1 MGTLRLSLNCDYDRL
16 HELVN
21 EHKTIREMLGHGI
34 VDQDK
39 EYTVQTLRDNV
50 CLLTPEI
57 LDQINQVVVKHGHK
71 LVKKKS
77 EVLETKCDSFVLETD
92 VHYPTDINLL
102 SDAIRKVITL
112 TARLCEENGI
122 TEWRQAKYNLRK
134 IKRLYLR
141 AQNLKR
147 SSSQNQDKKDERE
160 KIIIEA
166 HRLYIKIVNEYL
178 EKAETSLCL
187 LRNKIS
193 ILVDAEISV
202 IEGFVK
208 HAKRQIE
215 QIKRRVMD
223 GEKIPHQEKVFSIFE
238 SYTEWISKGK
248 AGVPVEFGMRV
259 CIMEDQ
265 YGFILNS
272 RVMEKETDDKVAVN
286 IVAEAKKKFSSI
298 NSCSFDRGF
307 YSPSNKIELAKILDK
322 IILPKKGKLNK
333 IEKEIENAEEFRVAK
348 RRHSGVESAINALEV
363 HGLDRCLDKG
373 IHGFKRYV
381 ALAVVIYWHNS
392 NIYSIA
398 KDLSGNALQTDY
410 IWTFTTALPDTT
422 TPQII
427 SVYPLNNAT
436 GVSIS
441 GTISVTFSEPMNTST
456 INSSTFTVTTPPTEF
471 WSGTAS
477 GKRTFNSGKTI
488 ATFTPNS
495 NNPLVFNAQ
504 YTVTITTGVKDLAG
518 NALPSDYSWKF
529 TTERW

>member
-1 MGTLRLSLNCDYDRL
+1 MRKLEENQLQFGGINISEIKFNPKSRDDIPKLLMGLQFIYVTPEIRGEVFAILERGITFRNNKKVDKDNGRPGMEMWKIFVMGTLRLSLNCDYDRL

-21 EHKTIREMLGHGI
+21 EHKTIREMLGHGSM
-34 VDQDK
+34 DQDK

-57 LDQINQVVVKHGHK
+57 LEQINQVVIKHGHK

-77 EVLETKCDSFVLETD
+77 EVLKTRCDSFVLETD

-102 SDAIRKVITL
+102 SDALRKVITL

-147 SSSQNQDKKDERE
+147 SSSQNQDKKYERE

-166 HRLYIKIVNEYL
+166 YRPYIKIANEYL
-178 EKAETSLCL
+178 EKAEASLSV

-193 ILVDAEISV
+193 ILANAEIAA

-208 HAKRQIE
+208 HARRQID
-215 QIKRRVMD
+215 QIERRVMN
-223 GEKIPHQEKVFSIFE
+223 GEKIPHHEKVFSIFE

-248 AGVPVEFGMRV
+248 AGVPVELGVRV
-259 CIMEDQ
+259 CVMEDQ

-286 IVAEAKKKFSSI
+286 MVEEAKKSFSSL

-307 YSPSNKIELAKILDK
+307 YSPSNKIELSKILDK
-322 IILPKKGKLNK
+322 VILPKKGKLNK
-333 IEKEIENAEEFRVAK
+333 AEKEIENAEEFREAK
-348 RRHSGVESAINALEV
+348 RHHSGVESAINALEV
-363 HGLDRCLDKG
+363 HGLDRCLDNG

-381 ALAVVIYWHNS
+381 ALAVVAM
-392 NIYSIA
+392 NIHKI
-398 KDLSGNALQTDY
+398 GAL
-410 IWTFTTALPDTT
+410 L
-422 TPQII
+422 
-427 SVYPLNNAT
+427 LK
-436 GVSIS
+436 
-441 GTISVTFSEPMNTST
+441 
-456 INSSTFTVTTPPTEF
+456 
-471 WSGTAS
+471 
-477 GKRTFNSGKTI
+477 KRQRHKRRGYLLQK
-488 ATFTPNS
+488 A
-495 NNPLVFNAQ
+495 A
-504 YTVTITTGVKDLAG
+504 
-518 NALPSDYSWKF
+518 
-529 TTERW
+529 

>member
-1 MGTLRLSLNCDYDRL
+1 MRKLEENQLQFGEINISEIRFNPKSRDDIPKLLMGLQFIYVTPEIREEVFAILERGITFRNNKKVDKDNGRPGMEMWKIFVMGTLRLSLNCDYDRL

-21 EHKTIREMLGHGI
+21 EHKTIREMLGHGSM
-34 VDQDK
+34 DQDK

-57 LDQINQVVVKHGHK
+57 LEQINQVVVKHGHR

-77 EVLETKCDSFVLETD
+77 EVLKTRCDSFVLETD

-112 TARLCEENGI
+112 IARLCEENGI
-122 TEWRQAKYNLRK
+122 TEWRQAKYNLKK

-147 SSSQNQDKKDERE
+147 SSSQNQDKKNERE

-166 HRLYIKIVNEYL
+166 HRSYIKIANEYL
-178 EKAETSLCL
+178 EKAEASLSV

-193 ILVDAEISV
+193 ILADAEIAA

-208 HAKRQIE
+208 HARRQID
-215 QIKRRVMD
+215 QIKRRVMN
-223 GEKIPHQEKVFSIFE
+223 GEKIPHHEKVFSIFE

-248 AGVPVEFGMRV
+248 AGVPVELGVRV

-272 RVMEKETDDKVAVN
+272 RVMEKETDDKVAVSM
-286 IVAEAKKKFSSI
+286 VEEAKKRFSSL

-307 YSPSNKIELAKILDK
+307 YSPSNKIELSKILDK
-322 IILPKKGKLNK
+322 VILPKKGKLNK
-333 IEKEIENAEEFRVAK
+333 TEKEIENAEEFREAK

-363 HGLDRCLDKG
+363 HGLDRCLDNG

-381 ALAVVIYWHNS
+381 ALAVVAM
-392 NIYSIA
+392 NIHKIGAFLLKKKQRYKKRSY
-398 KDLSGNALQTDY
+398 LLQK
-410 IWTFTTALPDTT
+410 A
-422 TPQII
+422 
-427 SVYPLNNAT
+427 A
-436 GVSIS
+436 
-441 GTISVTFSEPMNTST
+441 
-456 INSSTFTVTTPPTEF
+456 
-471 WSGTAS
+471 
-477 GKRTFNSGKTI
+477 
-488 ATFTPNS
+488 
-495 NNPLVFNAQ
+495 
-504 YTVTITTGVKDLAG
+504 
-518 NALPSDYSWKF
+518 
-529 TTERW
+529 